1 MNNTEYNKI
10 IKPLLVVNMKEV
22 KNNAVVNEVKNV
34 ENVQV
39 ENKKKNSLE
48 NIFKTFNEKSNGLL
62 TTNLGTKKSSI
73 YKDELFEGVE
83 EKQKKSLR
91 KKFRNMLFSVS
102 KALISEKKED
112 NKKAL
117 IDTFNEFYSQVYK
130 VHDYSLSSV
139 CNENLQQEKKEVLI
153 KALEIA
159 KKNQ

>member
-1 MNNTEYNKI
+1 M
-10 IKPLLVVNMKEV
+10 
-22 KNNAVVNEVKNV
+22 KNNNVNNESAKVV
-34 ENVQV
+34 ENV
-39 ENKKKNSLE
+39 ENKKSSLE
-48 NIFKTFNEKSNGLL
+48 SIFKNFSENSKGLL

-73 YKDELFEGVE
+73 YKDELFENIE

-102 KALISEKKED
+102 KALITETKEE
-112 NKKAL
+112 NKKSL
-117 IDTFNEFYSQVYK
+117 INTFNDFYKEVYK

-139 CNENLQQEKKEVLI
+139 CNENLQAEKKEVLI